1 MLVHCRRVVNV
12 RSSVRRLL
20 LVLSVASVAV
30 LAAGCSGFEV
40 RNQDAATVN
49 GVAIPTERLTEMTKA
64 QLGQQQM
71 AQQQQGQQASQ
82 DIEGATRQALEGL
95 IQFQLVIDGARKA
108 GITVDEHDVDAR
120 MEQLKQ
126 QVAAQGQNY
135 QELLE
140 TRQLSENILR
150 DQQRV
155 QLAVDLLAVKLVPYS
170 PDSVL
175 RATLDKRK
183 DDFLEVHVRHVL
195 VKDKQTAARVRQQLV
210 DSGNWSAVAKQRSI
224 DAQSRNKAGD
234 LGFNAR
240 GATVKEFETAEYD
253 LAAQGDCRGKT
264 SGSCSSPI
272 SQPVKT
278 QYGYHV
284 LQVVGV
290 RLPTLNNEL
299 RSKLEPT
306 VKDRRQQAVQ
316 RWFEEQLKQADVTV
330 NPRFGRWD
338 AEQGKVVD
346 RETAPG
352 AATTTTGGLGGPT
365 PTQP

>member
-1 MLVHCRRVVNV
+1 
-12 RSSVRRLL
+12 VRRLL
-20 LVLSVASVAV
+20 LVLCVAA
-30 LAAGCSGFEV
+30 LAAGCSGLGV

-49 GVAIPTERLTEMTKA
+49 GVAISTDRLSEMTKA

-71 AQQQQGQQASQ
+71 AAQQQGQQGSQ

-95 IQFQLVIDGARKA
+95 IQFQLVLDGARKA
-108 GITVDEHDVDAR
+108 GITIDESDVDAR

-135 QELLE
+135 EQLLE
-140 TRQLSENILR
+140 ARQLSENILR

-170 PDSVL
+170 PDPVL
-175 RATLDKRK
+175 RAALDKRK

-195 VKDKQTAARVRQQLV
+195 VKDKATAEQVRQELV
-210 DSGNWSAVAKQRSI
+210 SSGDWAGVAKRRSI
-224 DAQSRNKAGD
+224 DTQSKNKAGD
-234 LGFNAR
+234 LGFNAK
-240 GATVKEFETAEYD
+240 GATVKPFETAEFT
-253 LAAQGDCRGKT
+253 LAAQGDCKGRT
-264 SGSCSSPI
+264 SGSCTSPI

-290 RLPTLNNEL
+290 RLPALNNDL
-299 RSKLEPT
+299 RAKLEPT
-306 VKDRRQQAVQ
+306 VKNRRQQAVQ
-316 RWFEEQLKQADVTV
+316 RWFEEQVKQADVTV

-338 AEQGKVVD
+338 AENGKIVD

-352 AATTTTGGLGGPT
+352 AATTTTAGLGGPS

>member
-1 MLVHCRRVVNV
+1 
-12 RSSVRRLL
+12 VRRLL
-20 LVLSVASVAV
+20 PVLCIAV
-30 LAAGCSGFEV
+30 LAAGCSGVGV

-49 GVAIPTERLTEMTKA
+49 GVGIPTDRLTEMTKA
-64 QLGQQQM
+64 QLGQQQ
-71 AQQQQGQQASQ
+71 AQQQQQGQQASQ

-95 IQFQLVIDGARKA
+95 IQFQLVLDGVKKA
-108 GITVDEHDVDAR
+108 GITIQESDVDAR

-135 QELLE
+135 EELLQ
-140 TRQLSENILR
+140 TRQLSEQVLR

-155 QLAVDLLAVKLVPYS
+155 QLAVDLIAVKLVPYS
-170 PDSVL
+170 PDTQL

-183 DDFLEVHVRHVL
+183 NDFLEVHVRHVL
-195 VKDKQTAARVRQQLV
+195 VKDKATAERVRQELAA
-210 DSGNWSAVAKQRSI
+210 SGDWSGVAKRRSI
-224 DAQSRNKAGD
+224 DTQSKDKAGD
-234 LGFNAR
+234 LGFIAK
-240 GATVKEFETAEYD
+240 GATVKEFETAEYA
-253 LAAQGDCRGKT
+253 LAGQGNCKGET

-278 QYGYHV
+278 QFGFHV

-290 RLPTLNNEL
+290 RLPALNNDL
-299 RSKLEPT
+299 RAKLEPA
-306 VKDRRQQAVQ
+306 VKERRQQAVQ
-316 RWFEEQLKQADVTV
+316 RWFDEQVKQADVTV

-338 AEQGKVVD
+338 AETGKIVD

-352 AATTTTGGLGGPT
+352 TATTTAGAGGPT

>member
-1 MLVHCRRVVNV
+1 
-12 RSSVRRLL
+12 VRRLL
-20 LVLSVASVAV
+20 PVLCVAV
-30 LAAGCSGFEV
+30 LAAGCSGIGV

-49 GVAIPTERLTEMTKA
+49 GVGIPTDRLSEMTKA
-64 QLGQQQM
+64 QLGQQQQ
-71 AQQQQGQQASQ
+71 QQQQGQQSQ

-95 IQFQLVIDGARKA
+95 IQFQLVLDGAKKA
-108 GITVDEHDVDAR
+108 GVTIQESDVDAR

-126 QVAAQGQNY
+126 QVEAQGQNY
-135 QELLE
+135 EELLQA
-140 TRQLSENILR
+140 RQISESVLR

-155 QLAVDLLAVKLVPYS
+155 QLAVDLVAVKLVPYS

-183 DDFLEVHVRHVL
+183 SDFLEVHVRHVL
-195 VKDKQTAARVRQQLV
+195 VKDKATADQVRQELEA
-210 DSGNWSAVAKQRSI
+210 SGDWGGVAKRRSI
-224 DAQSRNKAGD
+224 DTQSKDKAGD
-234 LGFNAR
+234 LGYNAK
-240 GATVKEFETAEYD
+240 GTTVKQFETTEFA
-253 LAAQGDCRGKT
+253 LANQGNCKGKT
-264 SGSCSSPI
+264 SGSCASPI

-278 QYGYHV
+278 QFGFHV

-290 RLPTLNNEL
+290 RLPALDNDL

-306 VKDRRQQAVQ
+306 VKTRRQQAVQ
-316 RWFEEQLKQADVTV
+316 RWFEDQVKQADITV

-338 AEQGKVVD
+338 AESGKIVD

-352 AATTTTGGLGGPT
+352 GATTTTPGAGGPT

>member
-1 MLVHCRRVVNV
+1 
-12 RSSVRRLL
+12 VRRLL

-30 LAAGCSGFEV
+30 LAAGCSDLGV

-71 AQQQQGQQASQ
+71 AAQQQQGQQASQ

-95 IQFQLVIDGARKA
+95 IQFQLVLDGARKA
-108 GITVDEHDVDAR
+108 GITIDESDVDAR

-175 RATLDKRK
+175 QATLDKRK

-195 VKDKQTAARVRQQLV
+195 VKDKQTADQVRQELI
-210 DSGNWSAVAKQRSI
+210 DSGDWSTVARRRSI
-224 DAQSRNKAGD
+224 DTQSKNKAGD
-234 LGFNAR
+234 LGFNAK
-240 GATVKEFETAEYD
+240 GATVKEFETAEFA
-253 LAAQGDCRGKT
+253 LAAQGNCKGRT
-264 SGSCSSPI
+264 SGSCSSPV

-278 QYGYHV
+278 QYGFHV

-290 RLPTLNNEL
+290 RLPALDNEL

-316 RWFEEQLKQADVTV
+316 RWFEEQVKQANVTV

-352 AATTTTGGLGGPT
+352 AATTTTAGLGGPG